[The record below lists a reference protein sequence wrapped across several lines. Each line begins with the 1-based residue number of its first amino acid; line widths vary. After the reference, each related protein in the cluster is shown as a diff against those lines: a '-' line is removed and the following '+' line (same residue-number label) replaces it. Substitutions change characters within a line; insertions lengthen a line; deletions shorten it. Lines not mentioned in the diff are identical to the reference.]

1 MALKLPH
8 VKIMGYIF
16 CSLTLGLFIA
26 PVSSYATAKDRDSIA
41 ILEKKMLADQTKK
54 IQYRKGKI
62 HSVKAAVWKKAK
74 KIKKTA
80 DHLTIR
86 KKGWYTICLTTKAG
100 KRKLTTIYFY
110 KKTYEIP
117 MNRMR
122 NIEAGYYYLV
132 PRGDQEKTVE
142 IPNASLAKGEEAVVS
157 KRSDYACQVWQL
169 ESAGGGSFRL
179 KNANSNR
186 YLSCVKKQGKYIA
199 RQKAYTAKSKAQV
212 FRLYEAGGHY
222 TYIKSMESKK
232 YLRLEDDHLIFTDR
246 KKKKDWK
253 FRWEKT
259 ECPASFAMVT
269 NATYPTEL
277 APGKA
282 FTLRGNVQSRYTLT
296 ALTAGV
302 YDAAGAAVLLKKI
315 VPNSCLSDLKQID
328 AAITFGKL
336 SAGTYTYKLV
346 VRDVRGQEIP
356 LINRTFTVGLQIQPG
371 GKMLTYDSSLIL
383 RIGHQSTGT
392 ALEKK
397 ACASYALAYCN
408 AILTG
413 TTPSPHSYWVS
424 DANVDCVWSRGGYT
438 TKTFSSEAAVL
449 QAAFS
454 QLAEGKPCIL
464 HVTGTTQ
471 QHWLAVVGYK
481 KSTASLNLSAS
492 DFVALDPWDGR
503 LITISEKYKV
513 KSTFRLGVKN

>member
-1 MALKLPH
+1 MALKIRH
-8 VKIMGYIF
+8 IKIMGFIF

-26 PVSSYATAKDRDSIA
+26 PVSSYAAAKDQDSIA
-41 ILEKKMLADQTKK
+41 VLEKKMLADQTKK
-54 IQYRKGKI
+54 IQYRKGRI
-62 HSVKAAVWKKAK
+62 RSVKAAVWKKAK
-74 KIKKTA
+74 KINRTA
-80 DHLTIR
+80 RHLTIR
-86 KKGWYTICLTTKAG
+86 KKGWYTICVTTKSG
-100 KRKLTTIYFY
+100 KRKLTPVYFY

-117 MNRMR
+117 MNRIR
-122 NIEAGYYYLV
+122 EVEAGYYYVV
-132 PRGDQEKTVE
+132 PRTDQEKTVE
-142 IPNASLAKGEEAVVS
+142 IQNASLAKGEEAVVN
-157 KRSDYACQVWQL
+157 KRGDYACQVWQL
-169 ESAGGGSFRL
+169 ESAGGSKFRL
-179 KNANSNR
+179 KNVNSGM
-186 YLSCVKKQGKYIA
+186 YLSCVKKKGSYIA
-199 RQKAYTAKSKAQV
+199 RQKAYAAKSKAQM

-222 TYIKSMESKK
+222 TYIKSIESKK
-232 YLRLEDDHLIFTDR
+232 YLRQEGDHLAFTDR

-269 NATYPTEL
+269 NAAYPTEL
-277 APGKA
+277 SPGNA
-282 FTLRGNVQSRYTLT
+282 FTLQGDVHSRYTLT

-302 YDAAGAAVLLKKI
+302 YDTAGSAVLQKKI
-315 VPNSCLSDLKQID
+315 VPNSCFSDLKQID

-336 SAGTYTYKLV
+336 SVGTYTYKVV
-346 VRDVRGQEIP
+346 VRDATGRDIP
-356 LINRTFTVGLQIQPG
+356 LINRTFTVGVQVQPD
-371 GKMLTYDSSLIL
+371 GKVLTYDSYLIS

-424 DANVDCVWSRGGYT
+424 DTNVDCVWSRGGYT
-438 TKTFSSEAAVL
+438 TKTYSSEQAVL
-449 QAAFS
+449 QAACA
-454 QLAEGKPCIL
+454 QLSAGKPCIL

-481 KSTASLNLSAS
+481 KSAISLNLSAS

-513 KSTFRLGVKN
+513 KSTFRLGIKN